1 MLIAMIVLPITGF
14 AVLVSAILA
23 LIEGDTLFVI
33 TSFGFFI
40 ALQYLIN
47 AMAVRIDGD
56 DPKLILFSV
65 FFNFGYKQLLDIIL
79 LRAAIAQ
86 LIRRKAKW
94 TSAKRIG
101 LDEK

>member
-1 MLIAMIVLPITGF
+1 MLIAMIVLPLTGF
-14 AVLVSAILA
+14 AVLASAILA
-23 LIEGDTLFVI
+23 LIEGDTLFVL

-65 FFNFGYKQLLDIIL
+65 FFNFGYKQLLDFL
-79 LRAAIAQ
+79 LIRTALAQ
-86 LIRRKAKW
+86 LFKRKAKW

-101 LDEK
+101 LNEK